1 MRISIIES
9 DPGYVA
15 DGMFY
20 RVELNGS
27 ALQGCV
33 TADEERGEVLVWDME
48 WVRLGEPRTKRL
60 AGVVRVVRDEG
71 DGVRYAEGTVG
82 FIDPED
88 RVWAYA
94 EPSNPD
100 YEAAKR
106 HAQLLWD
113 HQAHRWYSPRHQ
125 AIH

>member
-1 MRISIIES
+1 MRISIIEA

-15 DGMFY
+15 DGIFY
-20 RVELNGS
+20 TVQLNG
-27 ALQGCV
+27 AQLFGCV
-33 TADEERGEVLVWDME
+33 MADEERGEALVWDME
-48 WVRLGEPRTKRL
+48 WVRIGEPRTKRL
-60 AGVVRVVRDEG
+60 EGVVRIVRDEG
-71 DGVRYAEGTVG
+71 EGVRYAEGTVG
-82 FIDPED
+82 FICPSD

-100 YEAAKR
+100 YKAAVAQ
-106 HAQLLWD
+106 AQLMWD